1 MSHLFQP
8 RGSLP
13 ALPAPLS
20 RLPVPD
26 SLVPFLLALLVGLIA
41 GLGAVALREMV
52 ELFDQILLGDLGG
65 VLTDFGGDWMIIWV
79 PVLAAI
85 PVAWIVIRFAPESRG
100 NGVPE
105 VMSAVET
112 QGGRIRPRVAPAK
125 ALASA
130 VTVGSGGSVGQIGPV
145 AQVSAALASGLGRL
159 MRQPPEMM
167 TLLVAGGAAGGVSAS
182 FNAPI
187 AGVFFALEVILRR
200 FNVRNFTL
208 VVVSSVIATMVA
220 IAIQGDEPGI
230 AIPRYELVSSIEIG
244 FYALLGLAAALVGIF
259 FFRLVYLA
267 EDLIALIRM
276 PALGRPALA
285 MLAVGAIGFWHDEI
299 FGIGFGVIEEAAEG
313 NITVGTL
320 ALLLV
325 LKVVATS
332 LTIGGGSSGGL
343 FAPALFVGAMLGG
356 LMGAGFEAI
365 APESTAPSGAYAV
378 VGTAAVFAAAAR
390 APITSLFIVFEL
402 TRDYDLILPLMTAV
416 AIATGVAQI
425 VTRDTL
431 YSIKLARIGVRIR
444 EEPARAA
451 MDQITVV
458 EAMRTNVP
466 LVSSDATLDELAMV
480 LSRAGGNA
488 VAVTDEDNHFQG
500 LISET
505 DVTAALERADEE
517 IRAADIVRRYALHVY
532 PDDSLRD
539 VVAMLADADVRQVPV
554 VARFDETRL
563 LGMVTQRDVLTAF
576 ARSTRPSEPRR
587 DRAPIRR
594 LVGAVQ
600 VDTRIEAGSVL
611 AGVSLQDVPL
621 PQQAVVSTI
630 RREGVVVIP
639 RGSVRLEPGD
649 ELTIL
654 VEAGFE
660 GAVQRLLA
668 EVVHEPMLEPDPLAR
683 SQAGAPNPRPGRGT
697 RWLTTH
703 PGNAASG
710 SARRAPCCP
719 RSTGCWARSW
729 RPARGPRKRAR

>member
-13 ALPAPLS
+13 ALSAPLS

-611 AGVSLQDVPL
+611 AGVSLQEAPL

-683 SQAGAPNPRPGRGT
+683 SQAGAPNPRGGEEAD
-697 RWLTTH
+697 
-703 PGNAASG
+703 G
-710 SARRAPCCP
+710 
-719 RSTGCWARSW
+719 
-729 RPARGPRKRAR
+729 

>member
-1 MSHLFQP
+1 MSLLSRP
-8 RGSLP
+8 RRTLP

-26 SLVPFLLALLVGLIA
+26 SLVPFLLALVVGLIA
-41 GLGAVALREMV
+41 GLGAVALRELV
-52 ELFDQILLGDLGG
+52 EAFDQILLGDLGG
-65 VLTDFGGDWMIIWV
+65 VLTGFGGDWMIIWV
-79 PVLAAI
+79 PVLAAV

-130 VTVGSGGSVGQIGPV
+130 VTIGSGGSVGQIGPV
-145 AQVSAALASGLGRL
+145 AQVSASLASSLGRV

-208 VVVSSVIATMVA
+208 VVVSSVIATLVA
-220 IAIQGDEPGI
+220 IAIVGGEPGI
-230 AIPRYELVSSIEIG
+230 AIPSYELVSSLEIG
-244 FYALLGLAAALVGIF
+244 FYALLGLAAALVGIL

-267 EDLIALIRM
+267 EDLISAIRM
-276 PALGRPALA
+276 PALARPALA
-285 MLAVGAIGFWHDEI
+285 MLAVGAIGFWHQEI
-299 FGIGFGVIEEAAEG
+299 FGIGFDVIEDAAEG
-313 NITVGTL
+313 RITVGTL
-320 ALLLV
+320 GLLLV
-325 LKVVATS
+325 LKVLATS

-365 APESTAPSGAYAV
+365 APDSTAPPGAYAV

-390 APITSLFIVFEL
+390 APLTSLFIVFEL
-402 TRDYDLILPLMTAV
+402 TRDYELILPLMTAV
-416 AIATGVAQI
+416 AIATGGAQI
-425 VTRDTL
+425 ITRDTV
-431 YSIKLARIGVRIR
+431 YSIKLGRIGVRLR
-444 EEPARAA
+444 EEPSRAA

-466 LVSSDATLDELAMV
+466 LVDADATLDDLAMV

-488 VAVTDEDNHFQG
+488 VAVTDEAGRFQG
-500 LISET
+500 LVTAT
-505 DVTAALERADEE
+505 DVTAALERTHEGV
-517 IRAADIVRRYALHVY
+517 RAADIVRRYALHVY

-554 VARFDETRL
+554 VARFDQTRL

-576 ARSTRPSEPRR
+576 ARSTRPAAPRQ

-594 LVGAVQ
+594 LVGAEQ
-600 VDTRIEAGSVL
+600 VDTTIEPGSAL
-611 AGVSLQDVPL
+611 AGVSLQEVPL
-621 PQQAVVSTI
+621 PQQAVISTI
-630 RREGVVVIP
+630 RRQGVVVIP
-639 RGSVRLEPGD
+639 RGSVELEVGD

-660 GAVQRLLA
+660 GAVRRMLA
-668 EVVHEPMLEPDPLAR
+668 DVVHAPAHEPDPLAR
-683 SQAGAPNPRPGRGT
+683 SQAGAPHPRPSEERDG
-697 RWLTTH
+697 
-703 PGNAASG
+703 
-710 SARRAPCCP
+710 
-719 RSTGCWARSW
+719 
-729 RPARGPRKRAR
+729 

>member
-1 MSHLFQP
+1 MSLFTNAP
-8 RGSLP
+8 PALRG
-13 ALPAPLS
+13 LPAPISKL
-20 RLPVPD
+20 RIPD
-26 SLVPFLLALLVGLIA
+26 GLLPFLLAMLVGLIA

-52 ELFDQILLGDLGG
+52 EGFDDLLLGDVGG
-65 VLTDFGGDWMIIWV
+65 ALTDAGGDWMIIWV
-79 PVLAAI
+79 PVIFAI
-85 PVAWIVIRFAPESRG
+85 PVAWIVIRWAPESRG

-112 QGGRIRPRVAPAK
+112 QGGRIRKRVAPAK

-130 VTVGSGGSVGQIGPV
+130 LTAGSGGSVGQIGPV
-145 AQVSAALASGLGRL
+145 AQVSAALSSNLGRL

-167 TLLVAGGAAGGVSAS
+167 ALLVAGGAAGGVSAS

-220 IAIQGDEPGI
+220 IAIEGDEPGI
-230 AIPRYELVSSIEIG
+230 VIPRYELESSLEIG
-244 FYALLGLAAALVGIF
+244 FYALLGLAAAVVGIL

-267 EDLIALIRM
+267 EDLIATL
-276 PALGRPALA
+276 PLPPLTRPAAA

-299 FGIGFGVIEEAAEG
+299 FGVGFSVIEDAAAGKIAVE
-313 NITVGTL
+313 TL

-356 LMGAGFEAI
+356 LLGSGFEEI
-365 APESTAPSGAYAV
+365 APGRTAPPGAYAV

-425 VTRDTL
+425 ITRDTL
-431 YSIKLARIGVRIR
+431 YSIKLERIGVRIR
-444 EEPARAA
+444 EEPGRSS
-451 MDQITVV
+451 MEQITAA

-466 LVSSDATLDELAMV
+466 LVATDTPLEELAMV

-488 VAVTDEDNHFQG
+488 VAVTDEHNRFYG
-500 LISET
+500 LISSS
-505 DVTAALERADEE
+505 DVTAALDRTDEG
-517 IRAADIVRRYALHVY
+517 ITAADIVMRSPLRVF

-539 VVAMLADADVRQVPV
+539 VVALLADTDIRQVPV

-563 LGMVTQRDVLTAF
+563 LGMVTQRDVLTVF
-576 ARSTRPSEPRR
+576 ARTARPAAPRT

-600 VDTRIEAGSVL
+600 VDATIDSDSPMAGMAL
-611 AGVSLQDVPL
+611 RDIAL
-621 PQQAVVSTI
+621 PQQAVISTI
-630 RREGVVVIP
+630 RRQGVVVIP
-639 RGSVRLEPGD
+639 RGSVVLETGD
-649 ELTIL
+649 EVTVL

-660 GAVQRLLA
+660 DAVRRLLA
-668 EVVHEPMLEPDPLAR
+668 EIVHGPELEPDPLAR
-683 SQAGAPNPRPGRGT
+683 SQAGAPKPQPG
-697 RWLTTH
+697 
-703 PGNAASG
+703 
-710 SARRAPCCP
+710 P
-719 RSTGCWARSW
+719 RSGE
-729 RPARGPRKRAR
+729 GGNG

>member
-1 MSHLFQP
+1 MSLLSRSRRSP
-8 RGSLP
+8 P

-41 GLGAVALREMV
+41 GLGAVALRELV
-52 ELFDQILLGDLGG
+52 DGFDQLLLGDLGG
-65 VLTDFGGDWMIIWV
+65 ALTSFGGDWMIIWV

-112 QGGRIRPRVAPAK
+112 QGGRIRARVAPAK

-130 VTVGSGGSVGQIGPV
+130 VTIGSGGSVGQIGPV
-145 AQVSAALASGLGRL
+145 AQVSASLASSLGRV

-208 VVVSSVIATMVA
+208 VVVSSVIATLVA
-220 IAIQGDEPGI
+220 IAIMGPEPGI
-230 AIPRYELVSSIEIG
+230 AIPSYELVSSIEIG
-244 FYALLGLAAALVGIF
+244 FYALLGLAAALVGIL

-267 EDLIALIRM
+267 EDLISAIHM

-285 MLAVGAIGFWHDEI
+285 MLAVGAIGFWHQEI
-299 FGIGFGVIEEAAEG
+299 FGIGFDVIEDAAEG
-313 NITVGTL
+313 RITVGTL
-320 ALLLV
+320 GLLLV
-325 LKVVATS
+325 LKVLATA

-365 APESTAPSGAYAV
+365 APGNTAPPGAYAV

-402 TRDYDLILPLMTAV
+402 TRDYELILPLMTAV

-425 VTRDTL
+425 ITRDTV
-431 YSIKLARIGVRIR
+431 YSIKLARIGVRLR
-444 EEPARAA
+444 EEPGRAA
-451 MDQITVV
+451 MDQITAV

-466 LVSSDATLDELAMV
+466 LVDADATLDELAMV

-488 VAVTDEDNHFQG
+488 VAVTDEEGRFQG
-500 LISET
+500 LITAT
-505 DVTAALERADEE
+505 DVTAALERTHEGVH
-517 IRAADIVRRYALHVY
+517 AADIVRRSTLYVH

-554 VARFDETRL
+554 VARFDPTRL

-576 ARSTRPSEPRR
+576 ARSTRPAAPRQ

-600 VDTRIEAGSVL
+600 VDTTIEPDSAL
-611 AGVSLQDVPL
+611 AGVSLQDAPL
-621 PQQAVVSTI
+621 PQQAVISTI
-630 RREGVVVIP
+630 RRQGVIVIP
-639 RGSVRLEPGD
+639 RGSVALEAGD

-660 GAVQRLLA
+660 GAVRRMLA
-668 EVVHEPMLEPDPLAR
+668 DVVHAPAHEPDPLAR
-683 SQAGAPNPRPGRGT
+683 SQAGAPHPRPGEERDG
-697 RWLTTH
+697 
-703 PGNAASG
+703 
-710 SARRAPCCP
+710 
-719 RSTGCWARSW
+719 
-729 RPARGPRKRAR
+729 

>member
-1 MSHLFQP
+1 MSLLSQP

-65 VLTDFGGDWMIIWV
+65 LLTDFGGDWMIIWV

-85 PVAWIVIRFAPESRG
+85 PVAWIVIRFSPESRG

-425 VTRDTL
+425 VTRDTV
-431 YSIKLARIGVRIR
+431 YSIKLARIGVRLR

-466 LVSSDATLDELAMV
+466 LVDSDATLDELAMV

-488 VAVTDEDNHFQG
+488 VAVTDEDNRFQG

-505 DVTAALERADEE
+505 DVTAALERTHTDV
-517 IRAADIVRRYALHVY
+517 RAADIVRRYALHVY

-600 VDTRIEAGSVL
+600 VDTRIEAGSAL
-611 AGVSLQDVPL
+611 AGVSLQEAPL

-660 GAVQRLLA
+660 GAVHRLLA

-683 SQAGAPNPRPGRGT
+683 SQAGEPNPRAGRGT

-719 RSTGCWARSW
+719 RSTACWGRSW
-729 RPARGPRKRAR
+729 RRGRGRRKRAR

>member
-1 MSHLFQP
+1 MSLLSQP

-52 ELFDQILLGDLGG
+52 ELFDQILLGDLGSL
-65 VLTDFGGDWMIIWV
+65 LTDFGGDWMIIWV

-85 PVAWIVIRFAPESRG
+85 PVAWIVIRFSPESRG

-285 MLAVGAIGFWHDEI
+285 MLA
-299 FGIGFGVIEEAAEG
+299 
-313 NITVGTL
+313 
-320 ALLLV
+320 
-325 LKVVATS
+325 
-332 LTIGGGSSGGL
+332 
-343 FAPALFVGAMLGG
+343 
-356 LMGAGFEAI
+356 
-365 APESTAPSGAYAV
+365 
-378 VGTAAVFAAAAR
+378 
-390 APITSLFIVFEL
+390 
-402 TRDYDLILPLMTAV
+402 
-416 AIATGVAQI
+416 
-425 VTRDTL
+425 
-431 YSIKLARIGVRIR
+431 
-444 EEPARAA
+444 
-451 MDQITVV
+451 
-458 EAMRTNVP
+458 
-466 LVSSDATLDELAMV
+466 
-480 LSRAGGNA
+480 
-488 VAVTDEDNHFQG
+488 
-500 LISET
+500 
-505 DVTAALERADEE
+505 
-517 IRAADIVRRYALHVY
+517 
-532 PDDSLRD
+532 
-539 VVAMLADADVRQVPV
+539 
-554 VARFDETRL
+554 
-563 LGMVTQRDVLTAF
+563 
-576 ARSTRPSEPRR
+576 
-587 DRAPIRR
+587 
-594 LVGAVQ
+594 
-600 VDTRIEAGSVL
+600 
-611 AGVSLQDVPL
+611 
-621 PQQAVVSTI
+621 
-630 RREGVVVIP
+630 
-639 RGSVRLEPGD
+639 
-649 ELTIL
+649 
-654 VEAGFE
+654 
-660 GAVQRLLA
+660 
-668 EVVHEPMLEPDPLAR
+668 
-683 SQAGAPNPRPGRGT
+683 
-697 RWLTTH
+697 
-703 PGNAASG
+703 
-710 SARRAPCCP
+710 
-719 RSTGCWARSW
+719 WARSASGTTRSSASASASSRRRRRATSPSGRW
-729 RPARGPRKRAR
+729 RCCWS

>member
-1 MSHLFQP
+1 MSLLSRP
-8 RGSLP
+8 RRTLP

-26 SLVPFLLALLVGLIA
+26 SLVPFLLALVVGLIA
-41 GLGAVALREMV
+41 GLGAVALRELV
-52 ELFDQILLGDLGG
+52 DAFDQILLGDLGG
-65 VLTDFGGDWMIIWV
+65 VLTDFGGGWMIIWV

-130 VTVGSGGSVGQIGPV
+130 VTIGSGGSVGQIGPV
-145 AQVSAALASGLGRL
+145 AQVSASLASSLGRV

-208 VVVSSVIATMVA
+208 VVVSSVIATLVA
-220 IAIQGDEPGI
+220 IAIVGGEPGI
-230 AIPRYELVSSIEIG
+230 AIPSYELVSSLEIG
-244 FYALLGLAAALVGIF
+244 FYALLGLAAALVGIL
-259 FFRLVYLA
+259 FFRLVYLT
-267 EDLIALIRM
+267 EDLISAIRM
-276 PALGRPALA
+276 PALARPALA
-285 MLAVGAIGFWHDEI
+285 MLAVGAIGFWHQEI
-299 FGIGFGVIEEAAEG
+299 FGIGFDVIEDAAEG
-313 NITVGTL
+313 RITVGTL
-320 ALLLV
+320 GLLLV
-325 LKVVATS
+325 LKVLATS

-365 APESTAPSGAYAV
+365 APDNTAPPGAYAV

-390 APITSLFIVFEL
+390 APLTSLFIVFEL
-402 TRDYDLILPLMTAV
+402 TRDYELILPLMTAV

-425 VTRDTL
+425 ITRDTV
-431 YSIKLARIGVRIR
+431 YSIKLARIGVRLR
-444 EEPARAA
+444 EEPSRAA

-466 LVSSDATLDELAMV
+466 LVDADATLEELAMV

-488 VAVTDEDNHFQG
+488 VAVTDEDGRFQG
-500 LISET
+500 LVTAT
-505 DVTAALERADEE
+505 DVTAALERAHENV
-517 IRAADIVRRYALHVY
+517 RAADIVRRYALHVY

-554 VARFDETRL
+554 VARFDQTRL

-576 ARSTRPSEPRR
+576 ARSTRPAAPRQ

-594 LVGAVQ
+594 LVGAEQ
-600 VDTRIEAGSVL
+600 VDTTIEPGSAL
-611 AGVSLQDVPL
+611 AGVSLQEVPL
-621 PQQAVVSTI
+621 PQQAVISTI
-630 RREGVVVIP
+630 RRQGVVVIP
-639 RGSVRLEPGD
+639 RGSVELEVGD

-660 GAVQRLLA
+660 GAVRRMLA
-668 EVVHEPMLEPDPLAR
+668 DVVHAPAHEPDPLAR
-683 SQAGAPNPRPGRGT
+683 SQAGAPHPRPSEERDG
-697 RWLTTH
+697 
-703 PGNAASG
+703 
-710 SARRAPCCP
+710 
-719 RSTGCWARSW
+719 
-729 RPARGPRKRAR
+729 

>member
-1 MSHLFQP
+1 MSLLSRP
-8 RGSLP
+8 RRPLP
-13 ALPAPLS
+13 VLPAPLS

-26 SLVPFLLALLVGLIA
+26 SLVPFLLALVVGLIA
-41 GLGAVALREMV
+41 GLGAVALRELV
-52 ELFDQILLGDLGG
+52 DGFDQILLGDLGG
-65 VLTDFGGDWMIIWV
+65 ALTGVGGDWMIIWV

-112 QGGRIRPRVAPAK
+112 QGGRIRARVAPAK

-130 VTVGSGGSVGQIGPV
+130 VTIGSGGSVGQIGPV
-145 AQVSAALASGLGRL
+145 AQVSASLASSLGRV

-208 VVVSSVIATMVA
+208 VVVSSVIATLVA
-220 IAIQGDEPGI
+220 IAIVGGEPGI
-230 AIPRYELVSSIEIG
+230 AIPSYELVSSLEIG
-244 FYALLGLAAALVGIF
+244 FYALLGLAAALVGIL

-267 EDLIALIRM
+267 EDLISAIRM
-276 PALGRPALA
+276 PALARPALA
-285 MLAVGAIGFWHDEI
+285 MLAVGAIGFWHQEI
-299 FGIGFGVIEEAAEG
+299 FGIGFDVIEDAAEG
-313 NITVGTL
+313 RITVGTL

-325 LKVVATS
+325 LKVLATS

-365 APESTAPSGAYAV
+365 APDNTAPPGAYAV

-390 APITSLFIVFEL
+390 APLTSLFIVFEL
-402 TRDYDLILPLMTAV
+402 TRDYELILPLMTAV

-425 VTRDTL
+425 ITRDTV
-431 YSIKLARIGVRIR
+431 YSIKLARIGVRLR
-444 EEPARAA
+444 EEPSRAA

-466 LVSSDATLDELAMV
+466 LVDADATLEELAMV

-488 VAVTDEDNHFQG
+488 VAVTDEEGRFQG
-500 LISET
+500 LVTAT
-505 DVTAALERADEE
+505 DVTAALERTHEGV
-517 IRAADIVRRYALHVY
+517 RAADIVRRYALHVY

-554 VARFDETRL
+554 VARFDQTRL

-576 ARSTRPSEPRR
+576 ARSTRPAAPRQ

-594 LVGAVQ
+594 LVGAEQ
-600 VDTRIEAGSVL
+600 VDTTIEPGSAL
-611 AGVSLQDVPL
+611 AGVSLQEVPL
-621 PQQAVVSTI
+621 PQQAVISTI
-630 RREGVVVIP
+630 RRQGVVVIP
-639 RGSVRLEPGD
+639 RGSVELEVGD

-660 GAVQRLLA
+660 GAVHRMLA
-668 EVVHEPMLEPDPLAR
+668 DVVHAPAHEPDPLAR
-683 SQAGAPNPRPGRGT
+683 SQAGAPHPRPSEERDG
-697 RWLTTH
+697 
-703 PGNAASG
+703 
-710 SARRAPCCP
+710 
-719 RSTGCWARSW
+719 
-729 RPARGPRKRAR
+729 